1 MTKFEIFNELRTLAL
16 GNDDLVNFID
26 KEIASLNKKRAY
38 VSPKDKA
45 KAEMD
50 IALREKILSILT
62 KDGMLTSDIAKATTD
77 GISTSKTTSLLKV
90 LVEDGKVKREVIKSK
105 SYYSLAD

>member
-1 MTKFEIFNELRTLAL
+1 MTKFIYLNKLRTLAL
-16 GNDDLVNFID
+16 GDDDLVKFID
-26 KEIASLNKKRAY
+26 KELASLEKKKNY

-50 IALREKILSILT
+50 SALREEILSILT
-62 KDGMLTSDIAKATTD
+62 KDGMLTSDIAKATAD
-77 GISTSKTTSLLKV
+77 GISTSKATVLLKV
-90 LVEDGKVKREVIKSK
+90 LVEDGKVKKEVIKSK